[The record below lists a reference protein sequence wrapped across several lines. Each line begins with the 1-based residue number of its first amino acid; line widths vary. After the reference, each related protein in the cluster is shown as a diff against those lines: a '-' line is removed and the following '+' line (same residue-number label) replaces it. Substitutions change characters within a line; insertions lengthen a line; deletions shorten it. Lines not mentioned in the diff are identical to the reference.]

1 MIQIV
6 KLYVSGMRPPRK
18 GKRSPVSRNCQLSEG
33 LMLFSQHKAA
43 LLLNESKFISLFR
56 KVDDQVSSPS
66 SSEDTCASSH
76 VFCLNI
82 LEACVTQ
89 ETF

>member
-1 MIQIV
+1 MIQIG
-6 KLYVSGMRPPRK
+6 KLYVSGMRAPRN
-18 GKRSPVSRNCQLSEG
+18 GKRSPVSRNCQLSKG
-33 LMLFSQHKAA
+33 LMLFSQHKSA

-66 SSEDTCASSH
+66 SSEDTCVSSH

-82 LEACVTQ
+82 LDVCVG
-89 ETF
+89 EL

>member
-1 MIQIV
+1 MIQIG
-6 KLYVSGMRPPRK
+6 KLYVSGMRAPRN
-18 GKRSPVSRNCQLSEG
+18 GKRSPVSRNCQLSAKG
-33 LMLFSQHKAA
+33 LMLFSQHKSA

-66 SSEDTCASSH
+66 SSEDTCVSSH

-82 LEACVTQ
+82 LDVCVG
-89 ETF
+89 EL